1 MAVFRV
7 EMAHQ
12 VTGATVFL
20 VVLFKLGI
28 VNIGFLIVDPSANML
43 VFFRDDKA
51 QSALERSLLHYRVAS
66 RLFKA

>member
-1 MAVFRV
+1 MAVFLV

-28 VNIGFLIVDPSANML
+28 VDIGFLIVDPSAYML
-43 VFFRDDKA
+43 VFFLDDKG

-66 RLFKA
+66 RLFEA